1 MSASLTSEDVGR
13 AVVEETRR
21 VIDYHNARVY
31 LLQPPDDLVPVAFEG
46 RVGAYEKVDLEILRT
61 KMGEGFTGWVAEH
74 RTPLCVADVLADPRG
89 VTIPGT
95 DDVDESMVVVPM
107 QYDDVLVGVITLSKL
122 GLRQFDEEDVR
133 LLSILAD
140 QAATA
145 FTGARHLAEARR
157 LAAELRQLLDMSSAL
172 SRSLDPRGRGGPHG
186 GAPGARR
193 RCAAGADQRV
203 GPRRR
208 PAAHP
213 GLLPGEPR
221 VRRWTTTTTSRA
233 TR

>member
-1 MSASLTSEDVGR
+1 M
-13 AVVEETRR
+13 
-21 VIDYHNARVY
+21 
-31 LLQPPDDLVPVAFEG
+31 
-46 RVGAYEKVDLEILRT
+46 
-61 KMGEGFTGWVAEH
+61 
-74 RTPLCVADVLADPRG
+74 
-89 VTIPGT
+89 TIPGT

-172 SRSLDPRGRGGPHG
+172 SRSLDPVAVADLMAEHLARAVGRPAGP
-186 GAPGARR
+186 
-193 RCAAGADQRV
+193 DQRV

-208 PAAHP
+208 PAAHA
-213 GLLPGEPR
+213 GLLPGGAR
-221 VRRWTTTTTSRA
+221 ARRSTTTTTSRA